1 MFIATANTLIIPG
14 PLLDRM
20 EVIRLPG
27 YTEDEKVAIAKQY
40 LVPKQMKNN
49 GVKDGELSIDDEALR
64 NIVRLY
70 TREAG
75 VRAVERLISKIC
87 RQVVKEL
94 QSGRQTWRER
104 GSQYA
109 SISMGDEQLT
119 KKNKHNIN

>member
-1 MFIATANTLIIPG
+1 MFVATANTLNIPG

-87 RQVVKEL
+87 RKVVKEL
-94 QSGRQTWRER
+94 MTSKDITRVDRKSTRMKP
-104 GSQYA
+104 S
-109 SISMGDEQLT
+109 
-119 KKNKHNIN
+119 H